1 MANTSKKAGA
11 FELADHIEALQDELK
26 DADRDQLVRKDA
38 QRYKIRSRIID
49 SDPSD
54 KMGQER
60 LIGRSDLVSINYLSR
75 GLKAS
80 RAVCKIRVPS
90 ITGEWSG
97 TGFLVAPGLLLTN
110 NHVLQSK
117 ADAEQAEAEFGFEL
131 DEEGVKGKPI
141 KFNLAP
147 SQFFLTNKAL
157 DFTFVAV
164 TPRSEHSVPLSR
176 FGFLPLMPASGKALH
191 GEWVTIIQHANGL
204 SKQISVRSN
213 QVVDVSLE
221 SKLGKPGPKIR
232 KIGQNFIHY
241 STDTDRGASGA
252 PVLGDQWQVVALHHK
267 AIPDTASFA
276 KLKRKEID
284 VADPSFRWVANQGV
298 RISAIYDFLHANR
311 FSLEGVANLLERLAK
326 ATGFPEIRAMPVV
339 RQQEVTLEKEGKPRA
354 TSYWQEQ
361 DSLGFNDSFLSEE
374 LPLQTIIAPIINSLA
389 DRFDGQGKTLDYL
402 HFSSVINKQRKFSA
416 MVAVNIRGA
425 DLKHPGGSKTWRRD
439 IRMHEDFQP
448 GDNFYAAKLGNDP
461 VRFDRGHLVRR
472 LDPCWGSL
480 REAKLANDHTY
491 HFSNAVPQIN
501 YYNGNIWGDL
511 EDYVLN
517 QAQTKDKDMSV
528 FTGPVF
534 RDDDPKYGESREGGW
549 WRIPVSHWKIAVVQK
564 PNKRVAAVGFLLAQT
579 QYLKP
584 LLETMPFKLNPYT
597 LSEIMSNEFQV
608 PISKIMELTGLDFSM
623 LLEHDSFDAL
633 EGASEIRRITSLSD
647 IVV

>member
-1 MANTSKKAGA
+1 MAKNSNITRA
-11 FELADHIEALQDELK
+11 FELADHILALQDELK
-26 DADRDQLVRKDA
+26 DTDRDKLIRKDT

-49 SDPSD
+49 SDPKD
-54 KMGQER
+54 EMGKER

-80 RAVCKIRVPS
+80 RAVCKVRVPS
-90 ITGEWSG
+90 NSGEWSG

-117 ADAEQAEAEFGFEL
+117 TDAEQAEAEFGFEL
-131 DEEGVKGKPI
+131 DEEGVEGKPI

-191 GEWVTIIQHANGL
+191 GEWVTVIQHAKGL

-221 SKLGKPGPKIR
+221 SKLGKPGR
-232 KIGQNFIHY
+232 KIQEIGKKFIHY
-241 STDTDRGASGA
+241 ATDTDRGASGA
-252 PVLGDQWQVVALHHK
+252 PVLSDQWQVVALHHK
-267 AIPDTASFA
+267 AIPDTDSYNR
-276 KLKRKEID
+276 LKRGQ
-284 VADPSFRWVANQGV
+284 VTVNDPSVHWVANQGV

-311 FSLEGVANLLERLAK
+311 FSLGSVANLLERLAK
-326 ATGFPEIRAMPVV
+326 ATGFPEIRVMPVL
-339 RQQEVTLEKEGKPRA
+339 RQPEVTLEKEGKPR
-354 TSYWQEQ
+354 TPSYWQQ
-361 DSLGFNDSFLSEE
+361 HSSLGFNDKFLSEE
-374 LPLQTIIAPIINSLA
+374 LPLKTIIAPIANRLA
-389 DRFDGQGKTLDYL
+389 DRQDGQGKTLEYL
-402 HFSSVINKQRKFSA
+402 HFSSVIDKERKFSA

-439 IRMHEDFQP
+439 VRMHEDFQP

-472 LDPCWGSL
+472 LDPCWGTL

-491 HFSNAVPQIN
+491 HFSNAIPQIN

-534 RDDDPKYGESREGGW
+534 RRDDPKYGESRDNGP

-564 PNKRVAAVGFLLAQT
+564 PNGRIAAVGFLLAQT
-579 QYLKP
+579 QYLAP

-597 LSEIMSNEFQV
+597 LNEIMSNEFQV
-608 PISKIMELTGLDFSM
+608 SVSKIMELTGLDFSM
-623 LLEHDSFDAL
+623 LLEHDAFDAL
-633 EGASEIRRITSLSD
+633 EGASEIRRINTLSD